1 MTRRTAATTTAAAT
15 TTTRPQ
21 GRSIV
26 TRVLFPYVVS
36 ILLFLV
42 AVGFSVTALRQAA
55 TDSEALTDGLT
66 PVALQLA
73 RLRATQETLATLL
86 DGIPDERDPA
96 SARHVLSTLVSER
109 TLMVADARAKIK
121 RLEERNGFGKDASA
135 ALSDIDSFDEQVGRD
150 PPLLDALF
158 RALATGDR
166 DGINHTLVDL
176 GAIEHDAS
184 KALKRAADRISAS
197 IQALSIDARQ
207 RERSSLYGLIGIAAG
222 GLFVGLL
229 TLLHTRRILGP
240 LAALTARARAVAE
253 GDLLPRKVEARD
265 DEIGGLEATFE
276 DMVSKVGRERERAV
290 VNERFAAIGKMAA
303 HVTHEI
309 RNPLSAMGLNLELL
323 EEELATAHANP
334 AAQALAVQNGAPQD
348 GSEALVVA
356 IRREV
361 ERLERISDEYLRLAR
376 LPSPR
381 LFTEDIS
388 NWARDV
394 LKFEGADLAKNGYT
408 VELDIEDGLPSARF
422 DEGQLRQ
429 ALINLVRNAR
439 EAMPDGGIIGVR
451 VYGTGMS
458 VALAVGD
465 RGSGMSEDVG
475 DRVFE
480 PFFST
485 KSEGTGLGLAIT
497 KQIVLGHGGTI
508 EWHARPGGGTEF
520 VISLPMAPRETPSR

>member
-1 MTRRTAATTTAAAT
+1 MNTAATNA
-15 TTTRPQ
+15 RPQ

-26 TRVLFPYVVS
+26 TRVLLPYVVS
-36 ILLFLV
+36 ISLFVL
-42 AVGFSVTALRQAA
+42 AVGFSVGALRQAA

-86 DGIPDERDPA
+86 DGIPDERDPV

-109 TLMVADARAKIK
+109 TLMVADARAKIR
-121 RLEERNGFGKDASA
+121 RLQERSGDSKGALG
-135 ALSDIDSFDEQVGRD
+135 ALSDVDSFDEQVSHD

-184 KALKRAADRISAS
+184 KVLKRAADRISAS
-197 IQALSIDARQ
+197 ILALSVEARR
-207 RERSSLYGLIGIAAG
+207 REQSSLYGLIGIAAS

-253 GDLLPRKVEARD
+253 GDLLPRRVEARD

-323 EEELATAHANP
+323 EEELTA
-334 AAQALAVQNGAPQD
+334 D
-348 GSEALVVA
+348 GSKGSETLVIA

-381 LFTEDIS
+381 LFTEDIAT
-388 NWARDV
+388 WARDV
-394 LKFEGADLAKNGYT
+394 LKFEAADLAKNGYD
-408 VELDIEDGLPSARF
+408 VNLHIEDGLPSARF

-439 EAMPDGGIIGVR
+439 EAMPEGGPVDIR
-451 VYGTGMS
+451 VYATGMS

-465 RGSGMSEDVG
+465 RGPGMAEDVG

-497 KQIVLGHGGTI
+497 KQIILGHGGTI
-508 EWHARPGGGTEF
+508 EWRAREGGGTEF
-520 VISLPMAPRETPSR
+520 VIALPMAPPEAPAREAAPPTFR

>member
-1 MTRRTAATTTAAAT
+1 MPDMRG
-15 TTTRPQ
+15 Q

-26 TRVLFPYVVS
+26 TRVLVPYVLCIS
-36 ILLFLV
+36 LFVL
-42 AVGFSVTALRQAA
+42 AVGFSVGALRQAA

-109 TLMVADARAKIK
+109 TLMVGDARTKVK
-121 RLEERNGFGKDASA
+121 RLEERSGFGRDASLV
-135 ALSDIDSFDEQVGRD
+135 LSDIDTFDDQVGRD

-166 DGINHTLVDL
+166 DAINHTLVDL

-184 KALKRAADRISAS
+184 KVLKRAADRVSAS
-197 IQALSIDARQ
+197 IQALSLQARQ

-222 GLFVGLL
+222 GLFVGIL

-240 LAALTARARAVAE
+240 LAALTARARSVAE
-253 GDLLPRKVEARD
+253 GDLLPRRVEARD
-265 DEIGGLEATFE
+265 DEIGSLESTFE
-276 DMVSKVGRERERAV
+276 EMVSKVGRERERAV

-323 EEELATAHANP
+323 EEELAT
-334 AAQALAVQNGAPQD
+334 QRGEGARE

-361 ERLERISDEYLRLAR
+361 ERLERMSDEYLSLAR

-381 LFTEDIS
+381 FFTEDVAT
-388 NWARDV
+388 WAQEV
-394 LKFEGADLAKNGYT
+394 IAFEEADLQKHGYK
-408 VELDIEDGLPSARF
+408 VALQIQEALPSARF

-429 ALINLVRNAR
+429 ALINLLRNAR
-439 EAMPDGGIIGVR
+439 EAMPDGGTIDVR
-451 VYGTGMS
+451 VYATGMS
-458 VALAVGD
+458 VALSVGD
-465 RGSGMSEDVG
+465 RGAGMADDVG

-485 KSEGTGLGLAIT
+485 KAQGTGLGLAIT
-497 KQIVLGHGGTI
+497 KQIILGHGGEI
-508 EWHARPGGGTEF
+508 EWRAREGGGTEF
-520 VISLPMAPRETPSR
+520 VISLPMAPNPR

>member
-1 MTRRTAATTTAAAT
+1 MTPRA
-15 TTTRPQ
+15 Q

-26 TRVLFPYVVS
+26 TRVLFPYVACIS
-36 ILLFLV
+36 LFVL
-42 AVGFSVTALRQAA
+42 AVGFSVGALRQAA
-55 TDSEALTDGLT
+55 TDSETLTDGLT

-109 TLMVADARAKIK
+109 TLMVADARAKCK
-121 RLEERNGFGKDASA
+121 RLEERVGSGRA
-135 ALSDIDSFDEQVGRD
+135 ATALLSDIDSFDDQVGRD

-158 RALATGDR
+158 RALAIGDR

-184 KALKRAADRISAS
+184 KSLKRASDRISAS
-197 IQALSIDARQ
+197 ISELAIEARK

-222 GLFVGLL
+222 GLFVGIL

-253 GDLLPRKVEARD
+253 GDLMPRRVEARD
-265 DEIGGLEATFE
+265 DEIGSLESTFE
-276 DMVSKVGRERERAV
+276 EMVSKVGRERERAV

-323 EEELATAHANP
+323 EEELTTHARSGD
-334 AAQALAVQNGAPQD
+334 AEKRDGTGARE

-361 ERLERISDEYLRLAR
+361 ERLERISEEYLRLAR

-381 LFTEDIS
+381 LFTEDLS
-388 NWARDV
+388 TWVKDA
-394 LKFEGADLAKNGYT
+394 LKFEEADLSKHGFVVALD
-408 VELDIEDGLPSARF
+408 VEEKLPSARF

-429 ALINLVRNAR
+429 ALINLIRNAR
-439 EAMPDGGIIGVR
+439 ESMPGGGTIDVR
-451 VYGTGMS
+451 VYATGMS
-458 VALAVGD
+458 VALSVGD
-465 RGSGMSEDVG
+465 RGPGMSEDVG

-485 KSEGTGLGLAIT
+485 KAEGTGLGLAIT
-497 KQIVLGHGGTI
+497 KQIILGHGGSI
-508 EWHARPGGGTEF
+508 EWRPRDGGGTEF
-520 VISLPMAPRETPSR
+520 VISLPMAPRETPVHVAADEHAAPSGRPVV

>member
-1 MTRRTAATTTAAAT
+1 MTTTS

-26 TRVLFPYVVS
+26 TRVLFPYVACIS
-36 ILLFLV
+36 LFVL
-42 AVGFSVTALRQAA
+42 AVGFSVGALRQAA

-109 TLMVADARAKIK
+109 TLMVADARTKVR
-121 RLEERNGFGKDASA
+121 RLEERSGFSRDAA
-135 ALSDIDSFDEQVGRD
+135 GALSDIDAFDEQVGRD

-184 KALKRAADRISAS
+184 KSLKRAADRISAS
-197 IQALSIDARQ
+197 IQALSIEARQ

-253 GDLLPRKVEARD
+253 GDLLPRRVEARD

-276 DMVSKVGRERERAV
+276 DMVSKVARERERAV

-323 EEELATAHANP
+323 EEELTTDRDRDGGHHTGP
-334 AAQALAVQNGAPQD
+334 ARE

-381 LFTEDIS
+381 LFTEDIA

-394 LKFEGADLAKNGYT
+394 VKFEEPDLLKNGYKIA
-408 VELDIEDGLPSARF
+408 LDIEQGLPSARF

-439 EAMPDGGIIGVR
+439 EAMPGGGTIDIH
-451 VYGTGMS
+451 VYATGMS

-465 RGSGMSEDVG
+465 RGAGMAEDVG

-497 KQIVLGHGGTI
+497 KQIILGHGGTI
-508 EWHARPGGGTEF
+508 EWRARTGGGTEF
-520 VISLPMAPRETPSR
+520 VVSLPMAPSELPRPGTKT

>member
-1 MTRRTAATTTAAAT
+1 MTTAAG
-15 TTTRPQ
+15 Q

-26 TRVLFPYVVS
+26 TRVLVPYVVCIS
-36 ILLFLV
+36 LFVL
-42 AVGFSVTALRQAA
+42 AVGFSVGALRQAA

-109 TLMVADARAKIK
+109 TLMLADARAKVK
-121 RLEERNGFGKDASA
+121 RLEERSGFGRDASSV
-135 ALSDIDSFDEQVGRD
+135 LSDIDTFDDQVARD
-150 PPLLDALF
+150 PPLLDTLF

-166 DGINHTLVDL
+166 DAINHTLVDL

-184 KALKRAADRISAS
+184 KVLKRAADRVSAS
-197 IQALSIDARQ
+197 IQALSLEARQ

-222 GLFVGLL
+222 GLFVGIL
-229 TLLHTRRILGP
+229 TLLHTRRILAP

-253 GDLLPRKVEARD
+253 GDLLPRRVEARD
-265 DEIGGLEATFE
+265 DEIGSLESTFE
-276 DMVSKVGRERERAV
+276 EMVSKVGRERERAV

-323 EEELATAHANP
+323 EEEFTSP
-334 AAQALAVQNGAPQD
+334 KGVGTRES
-348 GSEALVVA
+348 SEALVVA

-381 LFTEDIS
+381 LFTEDIA
-388 NWARDV
+388 NWAQEV
-394 LKFEGADLAKNGYT
+394 LKFEEADLQKHGYQ
-408 VELDIEDGLPSARF
+408 VALQVQADLPSARF

-429 ALINLVRNAR
+429 ALINLLRNAR
-439 EAMPDGGIIGVR
+439 EAMPEGGTIDVR
-451 VYGTGMS
+451 VYATGMS
-458 VALAVGD
+458 VALSVAD
-465 RGSGMSEDVG
+465 RGAGMAEDVG

-485 KSEGTGLGLAIT
+485 KAEGTGLGLAIT
-497 KQIVLGHGGTI
+497 KQIILGHGGEI
-508 EWHARPGGGTEF
+508 EWRPRDGGGTEF
-520 VISLPMAPRETPSR
+520 VISLPMAPRESPSR